1 MAAGDHGECPA
12 TSADEPSA
20 TENGDEQ
27 RPFHGQVPEHFN
39 LAVDVC
45 GRWAGERGRLA
56 LYCEEAGGRRAA
68 YSFWDIQ
75 QQANRLSNVLA
86 ALGTLPG
93 DRVAVSLPQS
103 VEYAIALVAVCQM
116 GALLVPLPRRMA
128 PPLIVRR
135 LRDTGAHILIAA
147 AAGLDAVQSVRR
159 ELDALR
165 HLIGVGCGL
174 AGDVCRWSA
183 VLEHASPRYS
193 PRRTLAADAAMI
205 VGPDGDDE
213 KTPGTVLAHRT
224 LFGAV
229 SRFLEGHA
237 QFPLAGDL
245 VWSPAD
251 WAGNP
256 GLWGVVLPT
265 WHFGAPLL
273 AYDGHVDA
281 CQALTLLDRYG
292 VRNALLPTALLRA
305 MMNQSV
311 APQATHDL
319 DLRTVVSVDGEVA
332 DDVARWTLET
342 FGARLS
348 RGSMERWLAK

>member
-1 MAAGDHGECPA
+1 MRTSAAGQPAPIRSLSPSWPTAYATTSWRHSPPIRRPCWSLPTSDARCICRAAALCLFDTGSNSSTSDSVAAGDHGECPA

-56 LYCEEAGGRRAA
+56 LYCEDAGGRRAA

-135 LRDTGAHILIAA
+135 LR
-147 AAGLDAVQSVRR
+147 
-159 ELDALR
+159 
-165 HLIGVGCGL
+165 
-174 AGDVCRWSA
+174 
-183 VLEHASPRYS
+183 
-193 PRRTLAADAAMI
+193 
-205 VGPDGDDE
+205 
-213 KTPGTVLAHRT
+213 
-224 LFGAV
+224 
-229 SRFLEGHA
+229 
-237 QFPLAGDL
+237 
-245 VWSPAD
+245 
-251 WAGNP
+251 
-256 GLWGVVLPT
+256 
-265 WHFGAPLL
+265 
-273 AYDGHVDA
+273 
-281 CQALTLLDRYG
+281 
-292 VRNALLPTALLRA
+292 
-305 MMNQSV
+305 
-311 APQATHDL
+311 
-319 DLRTVVSVDGEVA
+319 
-332 DDVARWTLET
+332 
-342 FGARLS
+342 
-348 RGSMERWLAK
+348 